1 MSFIRLTKN
10 KEIDEILKKIGRLIA
25 TLNPMYDYT
34 EEGEDVSVFNQLKNV
49 MYEMVN
55 DEVKKNKKNIPELKK
70 TLLYYLNE
78 DFKDSITEEI
88 AKGRTLYN
96 KKLEPTSDNIEDII
110 EDLRDLYSRELS
122 SREFFYA
129 NKISEQAQDFY
140 RYTEKERKK
149 LKMPKEF
156 IPIEFDEMTDPI
168 LVELRNKFDRYIK
181 LYEELKGK
189 RYRKGIKINK
199 EKEEAEKS
207 IRKDKEEARRIRDEL
222 IAKQREERR
231 IRDEI
236 SALQKAERE
245 AKKPKK
251 SRKQLEQEKY
261 GVSGTIPENV
271 SILDNIDQ
279 KLTSYS
285 IPEKVKKGLFSD
297 IKDLVS
303 SIVEEE
309 KIELPE
315 PELTEEDLL
324 NQVSMLL
331 QRLDPAL
338 DYYNKNSKKSVFMK
352 IKTKIQKQ
360 LELWRKNNVLVSE
373 LIKNIPLYEKV
384 INQALKR
391 SSKAVEEIDVVEQL
405 KNLVSNLDKKLEKVN
420 DSDLTKKEKT
430 KINKELTDKA
440 LEKSKNILA
449 KKPVQPPI
457 QVIPKSSTFKLKSP
471 KSRMDK
477 IAETLKGLQPH
488 YPEREGNRDRTG
500 KLLTQEEVDRLIR
513 VRERLAQKK
522 IPKNEVVE
530 EEKGQELEYGEPVQ
544 EPVVKRRG
552 RPPNPESKRQQKL
565 KEPKKVEEVKPE
577 PKKRGPKPNPESK
590 RQQKL
595 KKSEEAPP
603 TSEPKKRGRPKK
615 APEEKSRPPPKKEG
629 VGRPKKCDEVKPK
642 LDNIQPYDLREDK
655 RIITKAD
662 IFSIP
667 FETKKGTRYE
677 VNHKLFMNI
686 NATPFRFL
694 NVVDKILNKFN
705 LKIDNERTKPTR
717 KSFLEELESLSS
729 SGRKRA
735 LIYRKISQYLI
746 AKGVTTAYDLEHNLT
761 QEILKDLNEKEDSS
775 KLVAFEKYVEKN
787 CIDKPKSE
795 TQQEVKP
802 KEKQPKQP
810 KQPKQA
816 QKDPDVTF
824 NYMLENID
832 KYSNEFKKAEQPTPK
847 TILKIVSDIWSK
859 PANNTLRFKD
869 GNIEAFITETDETD
883 NVLGNVY
890 DQRPIKSVVSAIIT
904 AITEKYDIPDLYA
917 YVKNKENKSKLSDD
931 IIEKLTELLDKIGG
945 RLLKKNEPTPRRYK

>member
-1 MSFIRLTKN
+1 MPLYETNLLPN
-10 KEIDEILKKIGRLIA
+10 KENIETIIDGIREQYSKELETAEMR
-25 TLNPMYDYT
+25 YSW
-34 EEGEDVSVFNQLKNV
+34 EVSRQAQRFAELSEKEQ
-49 MYEMVN
+49 
-55 DEVKKNKKNIPELKK
+55 KKNKWNPK
-70 TLLYYLNE
+70 
-78 DFKDSITEEI
+78 DFDENDYVEI
-88 AKGRTLYN
+88 R
-96 KKLEPTSDNIEDII
+96 
-110 EDLRDLYSRELS
+110 
-122 SREFFYA
+122 
-129 NKISEQAQDFY
+129 
-140 RYTEKERKK
+140 K
-149 LKMPKEF
+149 LKEK
-156 IPIEFDEMTDPI
+156 FDEATKI
-168 LVELRNKFDRYIK
+168 FEQLFGRRFRYS
-181 LYEELKGK
+181 
-189 RYRKGIKINK
+189 IKINR
-199 EKEEAEKS
+199 EKEDAEKS

-261 GVSGTIPENV
+261 GITGTTPENV

-285 IPEKVKKGLFSD
+285 IPARVKKGLFSD

-315 PELTEEDLL
+315 PE
-324 NQVSMLL
+324 
-331 QRLDPAL
+331 
-338 DYYNKNSKKSVFMK
+338 
-352 IKTKIQKQ
+352 
-360 LELWRKNNVLVSE
+360 
-373 LIKNIPLYEKV
+373 
-384 INQALKR
+384 
-391 SSKAVEEIDVVEQL
+391 IDVAEQL
-405 KNLVSNLDKKLEKVN
+405 KNLVSNLDQKLEKVN

-430 KINKELTDKA
+430 KKNKELTDKA

-477 IAETLKGLQPH
+477 IAETLKGLQPQ
-488 YPEREGNRDRTG
+488 YPEKEGNRDRTG

-513 VRERLAQKK
+513 VRERLTQKK

-552 RPPNPESKRQQKL
+552 RPPNPDSKRQQKL

-595 KKSEEAPP
+595 KKQEEAPP

-615 APEEKSRPPPKKEG
+615 SPEEKSRPPPKKEG

-655 RIITKAD
+655 RIITRAD

-705 LKIDNERTKPTR
+705 LKFDNERTKPTR

-746 AKGVTTAYDLEHNLT
+746 AKGITTAYDLEHNLT

-787 CIDKPKSE
+787 CIDKSKLEP
-795 TQQEVKP
+795 QQEVKP

-810 KQPKQA
+810 RQA

-869 GNIEAFITETDETD
+869 GNIEAFITETDEND

-931 IIEKLTELLDKIGG
+931 IIEKLTELLDKVGG
-945 RLLKKNEPTPRRYK
+945 RLLKKNEPVPRRYK

>member
-10 KEIDEILKKIGRLIA
+10 KKIDEILVQISRLIA
-25 TLNPMYDYT
+25 TLTPTYDYT
-34 EEGEDVSVFNQLKNV
+34 EEGETTSYFNQLKKV

-70 TLLYYLNE
+70 TLLFFLNE
-78 DFKDSITEEI
+78 DFKVSIEEALKEGKLRYD
-88 AKGRTLYN
+88 AKLLPD
-96 KKLEPTSDNIEDII
+96 KENIETII
-110 EDLRDLYSRELS
+110 DGIREQYLQELENAERMYRIEVSREAQQAEKTLS
-122 SREFFYA
+122 AIEM
-129 NKISEQAQDFY
+129 
-140 RYTEKERKK
+140 KK
-149 LKMPKEF
+149 WNPKEF
-156 IPIEFDEMTDPI
+156 NEMDY
-168 LVELRNKFDRYIK
+168 VEIRK
-181 LYEELKGK
+181 LYEKFNEAVKLYEQLKGK
-189 RYRKGIKINK
+189 KYRKGIKINK
-199 EKEEAEKS
+199 EKEEAEKA
-207 IRKDKEEARRIRDEL
+207 IRQDKEEARRIRDEL

-251 SRKQLEQEKY
+251 SRRQIEQEKY
-261 GVSGTIPENV
+261 GITGTTPGN
-271 SILDNIDQ
+271 ILPLEDID
-279 KLTSYS
+279 KTLISYS
-285 IPEKVKKGLFSD
+285 VPSKVRKGLFND
-297 IKDLVS
+297 IKDLVV
-303 SIVEEE
+303 SIIEEE
-309 KIELPE
+309 KKIE
-315 PELTEEDLL
+315 
-324 NQVSMLL
+324 
-331 QRLDPAL
+331 
-338 DYYNKNSKKSVFMK
+338 
-352 IKTKIQKQ
+352 
-360 LELWRKNNVLVSE
+360 
-373 LIKNIPLYEKV
+373 
-384 INQALKR
+384 
-391 SSKAVEEIDVVEQL
+391 
-405 KNLVSNLDKKLEKVN
+405 
-420 DSDLTKKEKT
+420 
-430 KINKELTDKA
+430 
-440 LEKSKNILA
+440 
-449 KKPVQPPI
+449 
-457 QVIPKSSTFKLKSP
+457 
-471 KSRMDK
+471 
-477 IAETLKGLQPH
+477 GLQPQ
-488 YPEREGNRDRTG
+488 YPEKEGNRDRTG

-522 IPKNEVVE
+522 IPKNEVIE
-530 EEKGQELEYGEPVQ
+530 EEKVELEEP
-544 EPVVKRRG
+544 EFIEDTEIKPLKKRRG
-552 RPPNPESKRQQKL
+552 RPPNPNSKRQQKIKGPV
-565 KEPKKVEEVKPE
+565 KEEEIIKPA

-590 RQQKL
+590 RQKEL
-595 KKSEEAPP
+595 AKKRGDVNLDTPITP

-629 VGRPKKCDEVKPK
+629 VGRPKRCDEVKPK
-642 LDNIQPYDLREDK
+642 LDNKQPYGLREDK
-655 RIITKAD
+655 KIITKAD

-677 VNHKLFMNI
+677 VNYRLLMNI
-686 NATPFRFL
+686 NATPPRFL
-694 NVVDKILNKFN
+694 NVVDKILEKSN

-735 LIYRKISQYLI
+735 TTYRKITQYLI
-746 AKGVTTAYDLEHNLT
+746 AKGITTAYDLEHNLT
-761 QEILKDLNEKEDSS
+761 QEILNDLNEKEDSS

-810 KQPKQA
+810 KQARQA

-869 GNIEAFITETDETD
+869 GNIEAFITETDEND

-931 IIEKLTELLDKIGG
+931 IIEKLTELLDKVGG
-945 RLLKKNEPTPRRYK
+945 RLLKKNEPVPRRYK